1 MDSGSLEELARHFKN
16 KLSDLQTV
24 LEIQNTKDDEMC
36 QTSILSLETELEN
49 LEVIMILLQNEVKKA
64 RKECEKKQKL
74 NEALLDFNKRLQ
86 YTISSIPDRL
96 PRQQSN
102 ADQRKVESKISEEKE
117 KPLDSEVK
125 EDLPPLGNSNNS
137 NGQQSMQQ
145 LKKSFQEQNINNV
158 YQPEIQYLTVE
169 EFEAVP
175 KYMKGRMNYKQ
186 VNAMIDE
193 MNKAYGVKYKLLKQ
207 KKSSLNDVNRKRYE
221 LYKLQE
227 SKETAGCYFIIDD
240 DIKDVSVKKMDNTTR
255 SILTILRHCG
265 RIKEVRGGRLTRYV
279 LIDMY

>member
-1 MDSGSLEELARHFKN
+1 MDSGSLEELAQHFKN

-24 LEIQNTKDDEMC
+24 LEIQNTKDDDIC

-49 LEVIMILLQNEVKKA
+49 LEVVMVLLQNELKKA
-64 RKECEKKQKL
+64 KEECEKKQKL
-74 NEALLDFNKRLQ
+74 NEELLDFNKCLQ
-86 YTISSIPDRL
+86 YTISNVPERL

-102 ADQRKVESKISEEKE
+102 TEQRKKESKVIEENG
-117 KPLDSEVK
+117 KPCDSEVK
-125 EDLPPLGNSNNS
+125 EDLPPVGNSNNS
-137 NGQQSMQQ
+137 NSQQSKEP

-193 MNKAYGVKYKLLKQ
+193 MNKAYGAKYKLLKQ

-227 SKETAGCYFIIDD
+227 SKDTAGCYFIVDD
-240 DIKDVSVKKMDNTTR
+240 DIKEFSVKKMDNTSR

-265 RIKEVRGGRLTRYV
+265 RIKEVRGGRLVRYV
-279 LIDMY
+279 LVDMY